1 MTWIAGQK
9 IALKDSG
16 LSELS
21 LETIAKL
28 VGRKEGEVAS

>member
-1 MTWIAGQK
+1 MTWMVGQK
-9 IALKDSG
+9 IALQDSG

-21 LETIAKL
+21 LETIAKT